1 MNIIQITDC
10 HLFSDS
16 NATMAGVNTGQTL
29 LKVLNEISEN
39 ELADLILVTGDM
51 AHDEEL
57 PTYQQLKGFLDKLKI
72 NYYLLPGNH
81 DQPQYL
87 KKVFEDHFIGQFQH
101 FISDGWQIILLST
114 ANAGKVSGR
123 LNEQQLALLSKVMHE
138 NCDPTVI
145 FMHHH
150 AVPVKCPWLDDI
162 GLEQPDDFFAIL
174 KSTSSV
180 KAVFCGHVHQEFMH
194 QRDNIIFY
202 GTPSTCFQF
211 KPHSEML
218 EYDNALPAYRSI
230 NFNASGLFDTHVIRV
245 EI

>member
-16 NATMAGVNTGQTL
+16 NATMAGVNTGQSL

-39 ELADLILVTGDM
+39 ELPDLILITGDM

-57 PTYQQLKGFLDKLKI
+57 ATYRELKGILDKS
-72 NYYLLPGNH
+72 NSRYYCLPGNH
-81 DQPQYL
+81 DQQQYL
-87 KKVFEDHFIGQFQH
+87 KKVFDDKFIDQFRQ
-101 FISDGWQIILLST
+101 FTCDGWKIILLST
-114 ANAGKVSGR
+114 AFAGEVYGR
-123 LNEQQLALLSKVMHE
+123 LNEQQLTLLSKAMHE
-138 NCDPTVI
+138 NRDPTVI

-150 AVPVKCPWLDDI
+150 AVPVQCPWLDDI
-162 GLEQPDDFFAIL
+162 GLEKPDEFLAIL
-174 KSTSSV
+174 QSTSSV
-180 KAVFCGHVHQEFMH
+180 KAIFCGHVHQEFKL
-194 QRDNIIFY
+194 QRDNIVFY

-218 EYDNALPAYRSI
+218 EYDDALPAYRSI
-230 NFNASGLFDTHVIRV
+230 NLNANGLFDTHVIRV